1 MGVKWEKEMEE
12 GVVLGGQGLL
22 LQQEQLYRV
31 EQRVMM

>member
-22 LQQEQLYRV
+22 LQGWEV
-31 EQRVMM
+31 EV